1 MVKVEK
7 YQEKHKKEYQR
18 ELQKKQLEK
27 KNSLKKIKN
36 FIKEMKEK
44 IEKKKKSEKYYD
56 RDDPDYYRMRKI
68 GDFTNEIDEEDYYKP
83 TKTKSAFNNNYI
95 EYKSRGDKDE
105 NLSPEQ
111 YLDMIGPYLRDM
123 IDNHKAPKKIKN

>member
-1 MVKVEK
+1 
-7 YQEKHKKEYQR
+7 
-18 ELQKKQLEK
+18 
-27 KNSLKKIKN
+27 
-36 FIKEMKEK
+36 
-44 IEKKKKSEKYYD
+44 
-56 RDDPDYYRMRKI
+56 MRKI
-68 GDFTNEIDEEDYYKP
+68 EDLTNEIDEEDYYKP